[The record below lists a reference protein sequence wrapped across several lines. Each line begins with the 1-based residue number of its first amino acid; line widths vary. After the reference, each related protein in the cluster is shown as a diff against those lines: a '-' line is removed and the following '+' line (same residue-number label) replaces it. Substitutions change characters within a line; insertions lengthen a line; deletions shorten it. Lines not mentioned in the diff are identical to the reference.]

1 MNDHLINSGSI
12 EIDIIENRLI
22 PIFMFILGLGI
33 YFIWIADIL
42 KGKFSGQGNI
52 FKWREG
58 ENMLWPHILAEF
70 LTGALLIMAA
80 AGLLFI
86 SDWGQNISFLSLGA
100 VIYSSINSSGWV
112 LAERNRMTYGVPIW
126 IALAGSIISLLFLIR

>member
-1 MNDHLINSGSI
+1 MNNHLLDPGSF
-12 EIDIIENRLI
+12 EIDLIENRLI
-22 PIFMFILGLGI
+22 PIFMFLLGIGI

-70 LTGALLIMAA
+70 LT
-80 AGLLFI
+80 AGLLILAATGLFF
-86 SDWGQNISFLSLGA
+86 SFDWGQNISFLSLGA
-100 VIYSSINSSGWV
+100 IIYSSINSSGWV
-112 LAERNRMTYGVPIW
+112 LAEKNRIPYGIPIW
-126 IALAGSIISLLFLIR
+126 IALAGSIISLIFLIR